1 VVHPAS
7 KQSQVISEEVGKY
20 LVENGWITPELS
32 DDEYQIQIALG
43 SIDYRVYRMEATK
56 ENEGDK
62 INDFKRV

>member
-43 SIDYRVYRMEATK
+43 SIDYRVYRMGATK